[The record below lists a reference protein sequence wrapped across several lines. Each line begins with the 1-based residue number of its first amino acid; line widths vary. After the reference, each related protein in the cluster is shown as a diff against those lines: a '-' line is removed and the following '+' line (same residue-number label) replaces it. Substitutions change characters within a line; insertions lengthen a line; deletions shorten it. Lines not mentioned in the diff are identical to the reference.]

1 MPAAGDDH
9 AVRIQINSPGKAE
22 IVVKCSNTV
31 NIRMWNGVGFD
42 CELKKLQSVM
52 PPETQFN
59 WGLGWTISVL
69 VNTLKPH
76 SRWMQNVCREPVLLI
91 SVVNFQVQCN
101 FELK

>member
-1 MPAAGDDH
+1 
-9 AVRIQINSPGKAE
+9 VWS
-22 IVVKCSNTV
+22 
-31 NIRMWNGVGFD
+31 GVGFD
-42 CELKKLQSVM
+42 SELRKLESVM

-76 SRWMQNVCREPVLLI
+76 SRWMQNVGRGPVLLI
-91 SVVNFQVQCN
+91 SVGNFQVQCN